1 MKGRDTTILVYLCII
16 AKAREI
22 FVDILLASTYV
33 YTNMATLQKR
43 KSRGH
48 TYWSIVESRRINGK
62 PRPVI
67 LAYLGRAEDLLK
79 RLTEGMP
86 HKVKSYSHGAV
97 AALLDI
103 ARQLQVVEIINR
115 HLPISLRKMRNGFTV
130 GGTLLLAA
138 LGRACQPTSKDNWY
152 EGFARHTSL
161 SLLLRM
167 SLNKLESQH
176 FWDQMDAVPVSSLP
190 LIEKDLV
197 LKLIEEEN
205 LELDTLLCDTSNFFT
220 YIASTN
226 GRCTLPQR
234 GKNKQRRID
243 LRQVG
248 LLLMVSRRHHL
259 PLFHS
264 IYQGNLQDRS
274 VFKEH
279 LPEIVNR
286 FKAISGSLEDITLV
300 FDQGNNS
307 KKTLLEVD
315 EDLHFVGALSPYQ
328 HKSLIEKANS
338 SMRPILVSGREMN
351 CYRERTKIWGLDL
364 TAVVYISETLLQGQ
378 IRGIHQDIGKLFSS
392 LEALKE
398 KIKAPTRNGRKRVGK
413 KIVEKITSLISSHNL
428 DDLICWDLEERA
440 DKGFDLTFSI
450 DEEQFEALQDSW
462 LGRRILITNR
472 HGWSEEEIISAYW
485 GQSQVEYAFKNMKN
499 PFHLAFRPQYH
510 WTDQKIEVHGFICL
524 LAFLLTMVAFKRAKG
539 KIGFTGSPHSLLE
552 KLSAVRLAT
561 FVESPAEKT
570 KGRYKAVQR
579 IEEMDEDVAELAGA
593 FDLLDK
599 EFKTDISFSVYNR

>member
-1 MKGRDTTILVYLCII
+1 
-16 AKAREI
+16 
-22 FVDILLASTYV
+22 
-33 YTNMATLQKR
+33 MATLQKR

-79 RLTEGMP
+79 RLTEGIP

-97 AALLDI
+97 AALLDV
-103 ARQLQVVEIINR
+103 AQRLQVVETINR
-115 HLPISLRKMRNGFTV
+115 HLPPSSQKIRNGFTV

-152 EGFARHTSL
+152 EGFARCTSL
-161 SLLLRM
+161 SFLLRM

-176 FWDQMDAVPVSSLP
+176 FWDQMEVVPSSALP

-226 GRCTLPQR
+226 ERCTLPQR

-248 LLLMVSRRHHL
+248 LLLMVSRRDHL

-279 LPEIVNR
+279 LPEIVDR

-307 KKTLLEVD
+307 KQTLLEVD
-315 EDLHFVGALSPYQ
+315 RDLHFVGALSPFQ
-328 HKSLIEKANS
+328 HKSLIKKANS
-338 SMRPILVSGREMN
+338 SMKPILVSGKEMD
-351 CYRERTKIWGLDL
+351 CHRTRTEIWGLDL
-364 TAVVYISETLLQGQ
+364 TVVVYISQTLLQGQ
-378 IRGIHQDIGKLFSS
+378 VRGIHQDIRKLFSS

-398 KIKAPTRNGRKRVGK
+398 KIRVPTRNGRKRVSK
-413 KIVEKITSLISSHNL
+413 TIVEKITSLISSHKL
-428 DDLICWDLEERA
+428 EDLICWNLEERA
-440 DKGFDLTFSI
+440 DNSFDLTFSI
-450 DEEQFEALQDSW
+450 DEEQLAALQDNW

-472 HGWSEEEIISAYW
+472 HRWSEEEIISAYW
-485 GQSQVEYAFKNMKN
+485 GQSQVEYAFRNMKN

-524 LAFLLTMVAFKRAKG
+524 LAFLLTMVAYKRAKE
-539 KIGFTGSPHSLLE
+539 KIGFAGSPHSLLE
-552 KLSAVRLAT
+552 KLSGVRLAT

-579 IEEMDEDVAELAGA
+579 IEEMDEDVAELASA
-593 FDLLDK
+593 FDLLDRG
-599 EFKTDISFSVYNR
+599 FKTDIPFSVYNQ